1 MAQFTDFE
9 VEISDTEKEKDDED
23 EVCSDNSLNSF
34 INDSSSDS
42 DKKTN
47 EESFY
52 RKFDNMGTSVDDILK
67 QKYEQS
73 VQDIDEIDISNLC
86 ESSEEENETD
96 QLKDSAKRVE
106 KFIETLY
113 PICNA
118 QNNNNNLT
126 NTILLNIR
134 YLLENTTDL
143 CGEDD
148 LKWCFNNNF
157 LFDTLYENSK
167 YELVLDIKNL
177 MRVATK
183 LILYLQKTDI
193 FKECLN

>member
-118 QNNNNNLT
+118 QNNNNNRT

-143 CGEDD
+143 CGADD
-148 LKWCFNNNF
+148 LKLCFNNNF